1 MTPFPARDKIQQSV
15 SAKDR
20 LIVALDVSSI
30 EEARAIVHRLDGL
43 VSFFKIGLQL
53 QLSMGLPFVQELIEK
68 GNRVFL
74 DYKYFDI
81 AETVQR
87 AVSQVAAMGV
97 SFLTVH
103 GNGPTIRAAVEG
115 RGQSDLKILSVTVLT
130 SLDSVDILDLGF
142 QCEVEQLV
150 LYRAKK
156 ALEAGCDGVIASG
169 KEAEAIRTMAG
180 DLPLLIVTP
189 GIRPEAATL
198 DDHKRPVT
206 PAAAIAAGADYLV
219 VGRPI
224 TASDDPRS
232 AAENIL
238 AEMQEAFDSVLS

>member
-1 MTPFPARDKIQQSV
+1 MKPFPAREIIKHPT
-15 SAKDR
+15 SAKER
-20 LIVALDVSSI
+20 LIVALDVSSVD
-30 EEARAIVHRLDGL
+30 EAWAIINRLEGL

-53 QLSMGLPFVQELIEK
+53 QLSVGLAFVKELIEN

-81 AETVQR
+81 EETVQR
-87 AVSQVAAMGV
+87 AVSQVAAIGV

-115 RGQSDLKILSVTVLT
+115 RGNSDLKILSVTVLT

-142 QCEVEQLV
+142 QCEVDELV

-169 KEAEAIRTMAG
+169 KEAEAIREMAG
-180 DLPLLIVTP
+180 EQPLLIVTP
-189 GIRPEAATL
+189 GIRPETASL

-206 PAAAIAAGADYLV
+206 PAAAISAGADYLV

-224 TASDDPRS
+224 TAADDPRA
-232 AAENIL
+232 AAESIL
-238 AEMQEAFDSVLS
+238 AEMQAAFDAVSS